1 MDRRTSKRTHPKNLC
16 KISITFLRI
25 IHQDPFQLLALT
37 TPSIIIKCNHNPE
50 KKRKIAENHKRER
63 KGRKFNSLKKFLP
76 IFIFTRKA
84 VFRKTFTKFNKF
96 ENRCHL
102 FFAEIPIF
110 FTRDSFCRDKVFP
123 FIVVDDGKLG
133 NKFKCNY
140 PFSSKKLILRKQLS
154 NDNSDRF

>member
-102 FFAEIPIF
+102 FLLKFRFFLLEIHFVEIKF
-110 FTRDSFCRDKVFP
+110 FLLLLLMMENLEINLNAIIHF
-123 FIVVDDGKLG
+123 
-133 NKFKCNY
+133 
-140 PFSSKKLILRKQLS
+140 LR
-154 NDNSDRF
+154 RI